1 MASAAPRAAP
11 MFKGPPGQEDMPWL
25 LTPGPLTTS
34 RTVKLAMLADW
45 GARDREFLEI
55 VHDIRASLLKLANG
69 GPEHDCILMQGS
81 GTFAIEAALG
91 SFCPPVETKTLVLAN
106 GIYGNRAG
114 AILKRLRRRHLKVEK
129 DGEVPIS
136 PEDVAKLLDADTAI
150 SHVWLVHCEPATG
163 IVNPIHEVA
172 AVVRDRGRL
181 LMVDAM
187 ASFGALPLDMASGID
202 VMVSSSNKCLEGV
215 PGFAYVL
222 AKRDILMDAQ
232 GKCHSLALDLHEQ
245 WQGFEANG
253 QFRFTPPTHA
263 LVAFNQAL
271 KEHERQGGVGVRG
284 ARYARNARA
293 LVKGMR
299 EMGFAT
305 LLGDGEASPIIQTFL
320 APRDANFDF
329 ERFYQGL
336 KVRGFVIYPGG
347 LSRRPSF
354 RIGTMGQIE
363 EQVIHN
369 LLQAIRE
376 VLRDMD
382 VIDLAPL

>member
-1 MASAAPRAAP
+1 MASVAPRAAP
-11 MFKGPPGQEDMPWL
+11 IFKGPPGQEDMPWL

-45 GARDREFLEI
+45 GSRDPEFLEI
-55 VHDIRASLLKLANG
+55 VHDIRVSLLRLANG
-69 GPEHDCILMQGS
+69 GPDHDCVLMQGS

-91 SFCPPVETKTLVLAN
+91 SFCPPVETKTIVLAN
-106 GIYGNRAG
+106 GIYGHRAG
-114 AILKRLRRRHLKVEK
+114 AILKRLRRRHLNVEK
-129 DGEVPIS
+129 DGEIPIS

-150 SHVWLVHCEPATG
+150 SHVWLVHCEPTTG
-163 IVNPIHEVA
+163 IVNPVHEIA
-172 AVVRDRGRL
+172 AVVKDRGRL

-202 VMVSSSNKCLEGV
+202 VLVSSSNKCLEGI

-222 AKRDILMDAQ
+222 ARRDILIDAH
-232 GKCHSLALDLHEQ
+232 GKSHSLALDLHEQ
-245 WQGFEANG
+245 WQGFEADG
-253 QFRFTPPTHA
+253 QFRFTPPTHV
-263 LVAFNQAL
+263 LLAFHQAL

-293 LVKGMR
+293 LIKGMR

-305 LLGDGEASPIIQTFL
+305 LLADGEAGPIIQTFL
-320 APRDANFDF
+320 APRDPNFDF
-329 ERFYQGL
+329 ERLYQGL

-347 LSRRPSF
+347 LSRQPSF
-354 RIGTMGQIE
+354 RIGTMGQID

-382 VIDLAPL
+382 VIDLAPR